1 MATCVITT
9 CACRARFCFTRNGHN
24 GNVGLPVSLV
34 LIAVGAILAFAVHQ
48 DPGAAVDIDVV
59 GWVLMGVGLVG
70 ILLALVWWDR
80 LGPGAWGWGPGPYD
94 DAAGPR
100 YRRGYSRR
108 RTVVEDDVA
117 PPADP
122 YDAPPPP

>member
-1 MATCVITT
+1 M
-9 CACRARFCFTRNGHN
+9 
-24 GNVGLPVSLV
+24 GLPVSLV

-59 GWVLMGVGLVG
+59 GWVLMAVGLVG
-70 ILLALVWWDR
+70 LLLTLFWWDR
-80 LGPGAWGWGPGPYD
+80 LGFGGWGAPGPYD
-94 DAAGPR
+94 DGPR

-117 PPADP
+117 PPPDP